1 MIRKIRWR
9 EWFPLMV
16 LASSFGIYLHPYPV
30 RLEHFVV
37 YLTLGIVFFRLIRSG
52 RLLLP
57 NELRPLTTVLGV
69 FLIYSLLIS
78 GFNGVSLSNHE
89 TLGQVDRFVLPLAVI
104 ATAGWAFGQRGPA
117 YLYGLINRLA
127 IVLVIG
133 SVIVS
138 LVILYQALIGPPAWL
153 RHFLPGGDADFVG
166 RGTVAERSFRMG
178 RSTGIF
184 ATPFEAGIFL
194 STALI
199 FSVYLIGRGQA
210 KFIGYIGFVVICIG
224 GLLTVSKAFLVG
236 MALAFFFIL
245 WSVDRKSS
253 FRLGALLIPSILVF
267 LFVFRLLSHQWIGFD
282 YLARLWRW
290 REQEDLIN
298 LFTAGRF
305 TGDGGGVLL
314 NRWGDARTILGGG
327 FDSYGVLDNAFL
339 EVWLVGGVFGVLF
352 LSFLLLYPLYFGW
365 LNRGALEGKV
375 LFIVSLFFVIA
386 SLGAPALT
394 KNRISVVVFILI
406 SVLLLL
412 CCRSPKLQKTKRWF
426 CAGGGCCAILPQEQ
440 VIPLQNVRGNK

>member
-1 MIRKIRWR
+1 MTRKIRWR

-16 LASSFGIYLHPYPV
+16 VASSFGIYLHPYPV

-37 YLTLGIVFFRLIRSG
+37 YLVSGIVFFGLTRSG

-57 NELRPLTTVLGV
+57 NELRMLTMVLSV
-69 FLIYSLLIS
+69 FLIYSLLLS
-78 GFNGVSLSNHE
+78 VFNGVVLKNRE

-104 ATAGWAFGQRGPA
+104 VTAGWAFGQRSPA
-117 YLYGLINRLA
+117 YLHGLVNRLA

-138 LVILYQALIGPPAWL
+138 LAMLYQALIGPPAWL
-153 RHFLPGGDADFVG
+153 RHFLPGGEVDFSG

-184 ATPFEAGIFL
+184 GTPFEGGTFL
-194 STALI
+194 SVALI
-199 FSVYLIGRGQA
+199 LSVYLISRGQA
-210 KFIGYIGFVVICIG
+210 KFIGYIGFLAICIG
-224 GLLTVSKAFLVG
+224 GLLAVSKSFLIG
-236 MALAFFFIL
+236 MASAFFLFL
-245 WSVDRKSS
+245 WSADRKGS
-253 FRLGALLIPSILVF
+253 FRLGGLLIASILVF
-267 LFVFRLLSHQWIGFD
+267 LFVFQVLSQHWAGFD

-290 REQEDLIN
+290 GEQEDLIK

-305 TGDGGGVLL
+305 TGDGGGGIL

-352 LSFLLLYPLYFGW
+352 LSFILLYPLYFGW
-365 LNRGALEGKV
+365 LSRAMLEGKLLV
-375 LFIVSLFFVIA
+375 VICIFFVIA
-386 SLGAPALT
+386 SIGGPTLT
-394 KNRISVVVFILI
+394 KNRVSVVAFMLI
-406 SVLLLL
+406 SVLLVL
-412 CCRSPKLQKTKRWF
+412 CRRAKRS
-426 CAGGGCCAILPQEQ
+426 
-440 VIPLQNVRGNK
+440 VISPGTPSVNPL